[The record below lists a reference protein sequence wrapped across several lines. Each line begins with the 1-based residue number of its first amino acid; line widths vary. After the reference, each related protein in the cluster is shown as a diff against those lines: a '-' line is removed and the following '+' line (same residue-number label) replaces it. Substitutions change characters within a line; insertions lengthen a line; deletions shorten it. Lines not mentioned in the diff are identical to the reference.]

1 MLDITIG
8 AILTATVPDVFRARV
23 CGAYS
28 TINYGLRPVGAI
40 AGGTLGA
47 TLGLRSTLWISTTA
61 ALLGVLWLLRSP
73 LPRMRTLLT
82 QETVAATLP
91 VGAIPGVAQPET
103 SGTKSAPTIS

>member
-1 MLDITIG
+1 VL
-8 AILTATVPDVFRARV
+8 RARV
-23 CGAYS
+23 SGAYS

-47 TLGLRSTLWISTTA
+47 TLGLRSTLWISTTG

-73 LPRMRTLLT
+73 LPRMRTLPT
-82 QETVAATLP
+82 QEPLAATLP
-91 VGAIPGVAQPET
+91 VGAVPSVAQAET